1 MSDHGRMVVV
11 VVGRGSSRFPI
22 GSVRV
27 AGTDHQVGGRVV
39 DVGDTI
45 VAQHQRRRHQRN
57 TSGTRHDID
66 SRNSG
71 SVEVESAR
79 VLDLNVVDAAL
90 DSEDVTAGRHQFA
103 FGNPPM

>member
-39 DVGDTI
+39 DVGDAI

-57 TSGTRHDID
+57 TSFMPVATGPLPDD
-66 SRNSG
+66 G
-71 SVEVESAR
+71 LVFVW
-79 VLDLNVVDAAL
+79 
-90 DSEDVTAGRHQFA
+90 F
-103 FGNPPM
+103 